1 MKKVVSGVILVLL
14 VGLFVSCVSLSD
26 KEMSAQEQAE
36 YQVIGSVT
44 ATFRSFQFF
53 HIPAKNSLK
62 NKAYLELKKAAQSKY
77 EGNVDIR
84 NITISGGGSA
94 LTLLPTLLPV
104 AIGASLFLI
113 PSYYHGEYYDQ
124 ASKKYVEYYRE
135 DDVSRWGLMIGL
147 PIAGL
152 GAVIGNVQKITAIG
166 DVVVRVGRNAAN
178 TPGVE
183 GALTRAVGSV
193 SENFT
198 PRSRIAIVQI
208 TAPDRS
214 TRDFMIGEL
223 EHILRR
229 QGYYMVDRAQ
239 LDRIFEEQR
248 FGATSDVDD
257 STAARMGRIS
267 GASIVITGRIDGE
280 GSLRRLRLRALD
292 TQTAQVLGTASERL

>member
-1 MKKVVSGVILVLL
+1 MKKVVSGVTLVLL
-14 VGLFVSCVSLSD
+14 AGLLVSCVSLSD

-53 HIPAKNSLK
+53 HVPAKKSLK

-94 LTLLPTLLPV
+94 LTLLPTLLP
-104 AIGASLFLI
+104 AATGGSLIVIDMLT
-113 PSYYHGEYYDQ
+113 YYYNPF
-124 ASKKYVEYYRE
+124 
-135 DDVSRWGLMIGL
+135 WGLVAGI

-152 GAVIGNVQKITAIG
+152 GTVIGNVQNITAIG

-183 GALTRAVGSV
+183 GALARAVGAV

-239 LDRIFEEQR
+239 LDRIFDEQR

-257 STAARMGRIS
+257 NTAARMGKIS

-280 GSLRRLRLRALD
+280 GNLRRLRLRALN
-292 TQTAQVLGTASERL
+292 TETAQVIGTASERL